1 MISEHRYA
9 GQAVLITGGAG
20 GLGRAMAAAFTHEG
34 AHVMVADRNEAALA
48 DAQSRLADAGVD
60 VATTVCDVTC
70 AEACAAAVATT
81 CAAFGRLDVLVNNA
95 GLTHVSPFAQTQLD
109 VYRRVMEVNFFG
121 AVHMTQAAL
130 PHLRAARGRI
140 VVMSS
145 IAGFAPLLARTGYC
159 ASKHALHGCFDTL
172 RAELRTDGVSVTLV
186 CPSFVDT
193 NFAREGLAGDGA
205 PLHFERATLGRLLT
219 PAQVAAAV
227 CDAAYRRRARIVLSP
242 TGKLAWWVSRLAPA
256 YYERAMA
263 RRFARELA
271 REQGRAS

>member
-1 MISEHRYA
+1 MISESRYS

-20 GLGRAMAAAFTHEG
+20 GLGTAMATAFAHEG
-34 AHVMVADRNEAALA
+34 ARVMLA
-48 DAQSRLADAGVD
+48 DHNESALGEAGVHLAEAGIG
-60 VATTVCDVTC
+60 VQTTLCDVTD
-70 AEACAAAVATT
+70 ADACRAAVAAT
-81 CAAFGRLDVLVNNA
+81 CEAFGRLDVLVNNA
-95 GLTHVSPFAQTQLD
+95 GLTHVSAFADTHVA
-109 VYRRVMEVNFFG
+109 VYRRVMDVNFFG
-121 AVHMTQAAL
+121 ALHMTQAAL
-130 PHLRAARGRI
+130 PHLRSARGRI

-172 RAELRTDGVSVTLV
+172 RAELRPEGVSVTLV

-193 NFAREGLAGDGA
+193 HFARAGLGGDGA

-219 PAQVAAAV
+219 PGHVAAAV
-227 CDAAYRRRARIVLSP
+227 CDSAWKRRARIILSP

-263 RRFARELA
+263 RRFARELL
-271 REQGRAS
+271 REEGRAR